1 MNKEMTALIKALK
14 NAGYKS
20 ADPMPGNSLM
30 VSPGDLKHDD
40 GGLVALSVL
49 QELGATC
56 REWRTKPYQL
66 GPMLLIYNIT
76 FAEKAKKEIPDA
88 EPANTDRG

>member
-1 MNKEMTALIKALK
+1 MSKEMTALIKALK
-14 NAGYKS
+14 NAGYKT

-30 VSPGDLKHDD
+30 LSPGDLKHDD

-49 QELGATC
+49 KELGASC

-66 GPMLLIYNIT
+66 GPMLMLYNIT
-76 FAEKAKKEIPDA
+76 FTEKPKKESTDA
-88 EPANTDRG
+88 EPANTDRR

>member
-1 MNKEMTALIKALK
+1 MSKEMTALIKALK

-20 ADPMPGNSLM
+20 AEPMPGNSLVM
-30 VSPGDLKHDD
+30 SPGDLKRED
-40 GGLVALSVL
+40 GGLVAMSVL

-66 GPMLLIYNIT
+66 GPMLMIYNIT
-76 FAEKAKKEIPDA
+76 FSEKQTKEEPDA
-88 EPANTDRG
+88 EPATTDRR